1 MLRTLLV
8 IDDEPNIVYSFK
20 STLASDQLSV
30 VSAGTAREG
39 IELIKMRRPDVV
51 MLDVRLPDLSG
62 LQAYERIRQIDQRLP
77 VIVMTAFAKTETA
90 IEAMRLGAFD
100 YLVKPVE
107 LSRLREIVAKAL
119 EISRLNRVPA
129 LLEAEDT
136 GDMAADRIVGNSEVM
151 QDVYKGIGR
160 IAPQE
165 STVLI
170 LGESGTG
177 KELVARAIY
186 HYSQRSQRPFLAINC
201 AALPEA
207 LLESELFGHER
218 GAFTGADQRRIGKF
232 EQVNG
237 GTIFLDEIG
246 DMSPQT
252 QAKALRLLQEQQFER
267 IGGNTTVKT
276 DVRIIAA
283 TNRDLNQLVNEG
295 LFRQDLLYRLN
306 GFTIN
311 LPPLRE
317 RKEDLPILTEHFL
330 KVYNRDLNKNIVGAS
345 NEVMAALQAHDWP
358 GNIREFQ
365 SAIKYAMVHA
375 TGVVLTPDCLPQS
388 CFATPTNRTSVPVA
402 NHVSDIA
409 YDGVP
414 TATANQFDLV
424 GFVHQLLKE
433 ERPDLYRVI
442 VQEVDRRILQEVMQV
457 CEGSQLAAA
466 ERLGISRMTLRSKL
480 RSLGMIQEKGLES
493 TET

>member
-1 MLRTLLV
+1 MRTLLV
-8 IDDEPNIVYSFK
+8 IDDEPNIVFSFK
-20 STLASDQLSV
+20 STLASPQLSV
-30 VSAGTAREG
+30 ISAATAREG
-39 IELIKMRRPDVV
+39 IELIKSTRPDVV

-62 LQAYERIRQIDQRLP
+62 LKAYERIRAIDERLP

-90 IEAMRLGAFD
+90 IEAMRLGAFE
-100 YLVKPVE
+100 YLVKPVD
-107 LSRLREIVAKAL
+107 LRRLREVVTKAL
-119 EISRLNRVPA
+119 EVSRFNRVPA
-129 LLEAEDT
+129 VLKSGETDDLT
-136 GDMAADRIVGNSEVM
+136 ADHSVGNSSAM
-151 QDVYKGIGR
+151 QDVYKAIGR

-186 HYSQRSQRPFLAINC
+186 HYSQRNQKPFLAINC
-201 AALPEA
+201 AALPES

-246 DMSPQT
+246 DMRPAT

-267 IGGNTTVKT
+267 IGGNVTVKT

-283 TNRDLNQLVNEG
+283 TNRDLNQLVADG
-295 LFRQDLLYRLN
+295 QFRQDLLYRLN
-306 GFTIN
+306 GFTIQ

-317 RKEDLPILTEHFL
+317 RLDDIPILIEHFL
-330 KVYNRDLNKNIVGAS
+330 KVYNRDLNKNVIGVS
-345 NEVMAALQAHDWP
+345 QEVTRILQSHDWP
-358 GNIREFQ
+358 GNVREFQ

-375 TGVVLTPDCLPQS
+375 TGVALTADCLPQS
-388 CFATPTNRTSVPVA
+388 CHPNQTTSSSSSHAFVRPGNAPEQSLAVG
-402 NHVSDIA
+402 N
-409 YDGVP
+409 
-414 TATANQFDLV
+414 FDLI
-424 GFVHQLLKE
+424 GFVRQLLADGKT
-433 ERPDLYRVI
+433 DLYRMI
-442 VQEVDRRILQEVMQV
+442 SLEVDRQILQEVMAA
-457 CEGSQLAAA
+457 CEGSQLQAA

-480 RSLGMIQEKGLES
+480 RSLGLIQDKGME
-493 TET
+493 